1 MILQSEMLFF
11 GFYKNQIMCCAKPLP
26 DPLPPLYTVTK
37 PCPPPH
43 LSYMKAPSLLYML
56 WLEFVYIHYN
66 LLNVSKQQK
75 LQY

>member
-37 PCPPPH
+37 PCPPP
-43 LSYMKAPSLLYML
+43 LIYEGP
-56 WLEFVYIHYN
+56 FPPIHAVTGIC
-66 LLNVSKQQK
+66 LHT
-75 LQY
+75 LQPVKC